1 MVTRGTRRRAIG
13 SLWAVAAQARI
24 RAAVLLAAV
33 VISLVGAVIW
43 SRTVASDDAETVD
56 AVLDTPGE
64 YLAPGTPTNPPLPV
78 DRLPAIELATADG
91 QPAVLASDGRPMVV
105 NLWYSTCAPCE
116 RELVD
121 LAAVHADVGEFVR
134 FIGVNPMDSPE
145 TMEQFAAARNV
156 TYELLR
162 DPESALADELAIVAY
177 PVTLFVGRD
186 GAILERTGPLD
197 ADGVRERIATYWA
210 VG

>member
-1 MVTRGTRRRAIG
+1 
-13 SLWAVAAQARI
+13 VAARARF
-24 RAAVLLAAV
+24 RAVVLLAAV
-33 VISLVGAVIW
+33 GISLIGAVIW
-43 SRTVASDDAETVD
+43 SRTVASDDAESAD

-64 YLAPGTPTNPPLPV
+64 YLEPGTPTNPPLPV
-78 DRLPAIELATADG
+78 DRLPAIELTTADG
-91 QPAVLASDGRPMVV
+91 QPAVLTSDGRPMVI

-116 RELVD
+116 RELVELASVEAD
-121 LAAVHADVGEFVR
+121 LGEFVR
-134 FIGVNPMDSPE
+134 FVGVNPLDSPE
-145 TMEQFAAARNV
+145 TMNEFAAARDV

-186 GAILERTGPLD
+186 GAILERTGPVD
-197 ADGVRERIATYWA
+197 AADVRQRIAEYWA

>member
-1 MVTRGTRRRAIG
+1 
-13 SLWAVAAQARI
+13 VAARARF
-24 RAAVLLAAV
+24 RAVVLLAAV
-33 VISLVGAVIW
+33 GISLVGAVIW

-64 YLAPGTPTNPPLPV
+64 YLEPGTPTNPPLPV
-78 DRLPAIELATADG
+78 DRLPAIELRTADG
-91 QPAVLASDGRPMVV
+91 QPAVLTSDGRPMVI

-116 RELVD
+116 RELVELASVEAD
-121 LAAVHADVGEFVR
+121 LGEFVR
-134 FIGVNPMDSPE
+134 FVGVNPLDSPE
-145 TMEQFAAARNV
+145 TMNEFAAARDV
-156 TYELLR
+156 RYELLR

-186 GAILERTGPLD
+186 GAILERTGPVD
-197 ADGVRERIATYWA
+197 ADDVRQRIAEYWA